1 MRTYV
6 WNLTDHIDDNRLES
20 LRTISIPFS
29 RKILKLRCR
38 RKITQSTQLRQVQAT
53 YPEIYQ
59 YHHYQMANLILVIQ
73 LMQMLLA

>member
-20 LRTISIPFS
+20 LRTILTPFS
-29 RKILKLRCR
+29 RKILNLRFR
-38 RKITQSTQLRQVQAT
+38 RRITQSTQPHQVQAI
-53 YPEIYQ
+53 YPETYQ
-59 YHHYQMANLILVIQ
+59 YHHYQTANLTLVIQ